1 MNKRI
6 IIDHLT
12 SWQWPSSWHTPWSTD
27 WPSLQSPAPKRRH
40 WPGKCSRPR
49 NMFKTNWKLF
59 NMLAYAYWINMQFF
73 LVANSC
79 RDFIVLLNRID
90 IHFITTKRNLIY
102 AFHPSGTA
110 FLIACSCSALWASI
124 SFCLHFSWNA
134 ISIFLIAK
142 KTGIPPNTND
152 KKRPLENKEN
162 TCNNHC
168 SCF

>member
-1 MNKRI
+1 M
-6 IIDHLT
+6 
-12 SWQWPSSWHTPWSTD
+12 
-27 WPSLQSPAPKRRH
+27 
-40 WPGKCSRPR
+40 
-49 NMFKTNWKLF
+49 
-59 NMLAYAYWINMQFF
+59 NMQFF

-162 TCNNHC
+162 TCNNHFFLL
-168 SCF
+168 STWSKWILLHLSQSFWFRSSQSGLNLALCFLHPILFALQ